1 MESGGRSRRDEAF
14 RPPRGSDATA
24 PRGRGLGRAGG
35 SRNVSNGSV
44 IAAGIVADAMS
55 HDQRGF
61 RSIGNVM
68 RAVVGL
74 VGILLLVGGTLRRA

>member
-1 MESGGRSRRDEAF
+1 
-14 RPPRGSDATA
+14 
-24 PRGRGLGRAGG
+24 
-35 SRNVSNGSV
+35 VSNGSV